1 MDKSTS
7 PISIIGPKRMV
18 ASLAFILALTMGTT
32 VFAADISRLA
42 IPTGPVTQIAPDRL
56 SLRQALSPSKIDP
69 SLAGAQGT
77 VEVWVKLS
85 SPSVAAV
92 NGDNAKTRGAFLSKE
107 QRNAHKESLDRGH
120 DDLAAAARSLG
131 GQELGRVTQAHNA
144 IAVSID
150 ASRLAELAARPGV
163 EQIRPVIHYELMLS
177 ETVPYIGAAAAQAAG
192 KDGTGARVAV
202 FDSGI
207 HYTHRN
213 LGGPG
218 TTVAYDTA
226 VATFPNP
233 YFPSA
238 KVVGGYDFTGSAWP
252 SGPRTEDPNPIDD
265 GAGGGHGTHVAD
277 IIGGRSLDGLHKGVA
292 PGAQLYAVKVCSSV
306 SSSCNGV
313 ALLKAVDFALDPKG
327 DGTFDSV
334 DVINLSLGSNYGM
347 KEDDLSEAL
356 NRASAAGIVVVAAA
370 GNAANRPYIVSS
382 PSIGPPV
389 ISVAQTQ
396 VPSAK
401 AYPLIVNIPASIA
414 GTYANTE
421 TVEWAPVSGTVT
433 GDVAFVGRGCPA
445 GSIGAG
451 SPEDAYLASPAGKVA
466 LIDRGA
472 CSVSLKVDR
481 AAKAGATAVLIGLV
495 AAGDAVSFSF
505 GGGDTFVPTLVII
518 RTYANFIKANI
529 AAPVNVTISAANSI
543 PLVGSMVGSSARG
556 PSISYQT
563 IKPEIGAPGASVS
576 AVYGTGTKE
585 IGFGGTSGATP
596 MIAGSAAILIGANPK
611 LEPAQVKALLM
622 NSAETQIFHS
632 QALAPGKL
640 APITRIGAGEVRVN
654 KALAARSAAWVEKDQ
669 SAAISFGYRATGRTT
684 EIERE
689 VRVENYDKKA
699 KTFQISSAFRVPAK
713 GATGAV
719 EIRTPRSVRVG
730 GRSAETFE
738 VSVVVHPEH
747 LPVWNIDGGGNGG
760 NGDLLDGLE
769 FDGYVTLTSGSE
781 KLTLPWHVLPHKAA
795 DLDADHS
802 VRVGKTLEIKNDG
815 AADGWVEVFSLTGT
829 SPELPKSAFPKAGDN
844 FAVIDLEA
852 FGVRVPEPGYLQF
865 GISTHGGRAHPN
877 YPAEFD
883 VYIDTNNDG
892 VDDFVVYNLENGGFG
907 VTGQNVV
914 VVQNLV
920 TGASI
925 IRFFNDADLNSS
937 NVIFTVKLADL
948 GITADA
954 TLRLSVYAFDNY
966 FTGNLT
972 DAIENMVYTPS
983 KPRFAATGLP
993 DAGIA
998 PHAKVKLTV
1007 TAPAGGAAASPS
1019 QTGLLLQYRD
1029 SDVRNESQAVV
1040 VKP

>member
-207 HYTHRN
+207 DYTHRN

-218 TTVAYDTA
+218 TIEAYDTA
-226 VATFPNP
+226 VATYPNP

-719 EIRTPRSVRVG
+719 EIRTPR
-730 GRSAETFE
+730 
-738 VSVVVHPEH
+738 
-747 LPVWNIDGGGNGG
+747 
-760 NGDLLDGLE
+760 
-769 FDGYVTLTSGSE
+769 
-781 KLTLPWHVLPHKAA
+781 
-795 DLDADHS
+795 
-802 VRVGKTLEIKNDG
+802 
-815 AADGWVEVFSLTGT
+815 
-829 SPELPKSAFPKAGDN
+829 
-844 FAVIDLEA
+844 
-852 FGVRVPEPGYLQF
+852 
-865 GISTHGGRAHPN
+865 
-877 YPAEFD
+877 
-883 VYIDTNNDG
+883 
-892 VDDFVVYNLENGGFG
+892 
-907 VTGQNVV
+907 
-914 VVQNLV
+914 
-920 TGASI
+920 
-925 IRFFNDADLNSS
+925 
-937 NVIFTVKLADL
+937 
-948 GITADA
+948 
-954 TLRLSVYAFDNY
+954 
-966 FTGNLT
+966 
-972 DAIENMVYTPS
+972 
-983 KPRFAATGLP
+983 
-993 DAGIA
+993 
-998 PHAKVKLTV
+998 
-1007 TAPAGGAAASPS
+1007 
-1019 QTGLLLQYRD
+1019 
-1029 SDVRNESQAVV
+1029 
-1040 VKP
+1040 